1 MNGSNQP
8 QPSPS
13 EDSLP
18 PFNPGLI
25 GWGVAA
31 LALGILSVTFNT
43 SAMVL
48 GAGLL
53 AKCFAVVLGTVLG
66 WIGAVVGDAIRKFAH
81 PDAVY
86 TNGGLLSLLWIKIF
100 WRVGPQLIGL
110 VAGVMVGCALV
121 LR

>member
-8 QPSPS
+8 QHSPTEENFPS
-13 EDSLP
+13 
-18 PFNPGLI
+18 FNPGLI
-25 GWGVAA
+25 GWGIAA

-53 AKCFAVVLGTVLG
+53 AKCFAVMVGTVLG

-81 PDAVY
+81 PDVVF
-86 TNGGLLSLLWIKIF
+86 TSGGLLSLLWIKIF
-100 WRVGPQLIGL
+100 WRIGPQLIGL
-110 VAGVMVGCALV
+110 VGGVMVGCALV

>member
-1 MNGSNQP
+1 MNGPNQP
-8 QPSPS
+8 QHSPA
-13 EDSLP
+13 ENSLP
-18 PFNPGLI
+18 PFNLGLI
-25 GWGVAA
+25 GWAIAA

-53 AKCFAVVLGTVLG
+53 AKCFAVVVGTVLG

-81 PDAVY
+81 PDAVF
-86 TNGGLLSLLWIKIF
+86 TSGGLLSLLWIKIF
-100 WRVGPQLIGL
+100 WQIGPQLIGL

>member
-18 PFNPGLI
+18 AFNPGLI
-25 GWGVAA
+25 GWAIAA

-53 AKCFAVVLGTVLG
+53 AKCFAVSVGTVLG

-81 PDAVY
+81 PDAVF
-86 TNGGLLSLLWIKIF
+86 TSGGLLSLLWIKIF

-110 VAGVMVGCALV
+110 VGGVMVGCALV

>member
-1 MNGSNQP
+1 M
-8 QPSPS
+8 
-13 EDSLP
+13 
-18 PFNPGLI
+18 I

-53 AKCFAVVLGTVLG
+53 AKCFAVVVGTVLG

-81 PDAVY
+81 PDAVF
-86 TNGGLLSLLWIKIF
+86 TSGGLLSLLWIKIF

-110 VAGVMVGCALV
+110 VCGVMLGCALV

>member
-1 MNGSNQP
+1 MNGPNQP
-8 QPSPS
+8 QHSPPEESFPS
-13 EDSLP
+13 
-18 PFNPGLI
+18 FNPGLI
-25 GWGVAA
+25 GWGIAA

-53 AKCFAVVLGTVLG
+53 AKCFAVVAGTVLG

-81 PDAVY
+81 PDVVF
-86 TNGGLLSLLWIKIF
+86 TTGGLLSLLWIKIF

-110 VAGVMVGCALV
+110 VGGVMVGCALV

>member
-8 QPSPS
+8 QHTTS
-13 EDSLP
+13 EDSIP
-18 PFNPGLI
+18 PFNPSLI
-25 GWGVAA
+25 GWGIAA
-31 LALGILSVTFNT
+31 LVLGILSVTFNT

-53 AKCFAVVLGTVLG
+53 AKCFAVVVGTVLG

-81 PDAVY
+81 PNAVF
-86 TNGGLLSLLWIKIF
+86 TSGGLLSLLWIKIF
-100 WRVGPQLIGL
+100 WRIGPQLIGL
-110 VAGVMVGCALV
+110 VGGVMVGCVLV